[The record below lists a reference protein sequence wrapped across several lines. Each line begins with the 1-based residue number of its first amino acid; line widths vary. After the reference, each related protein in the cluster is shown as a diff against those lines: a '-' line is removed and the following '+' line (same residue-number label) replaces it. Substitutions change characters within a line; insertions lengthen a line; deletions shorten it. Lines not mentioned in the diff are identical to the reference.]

1 MKVLCQND
9 IFKLSMPACL
19 KLTDPQG
26 PAGPPQTTLAQGFRE
41 WEDAL
46 AGGATEADREQAGGQ
61 RAGGG
66 EKGCKSSRSVAA
78 NSASHGRSRAA
89 RCLGRTVPCGVF
101 ENGRESRS

>member
-9 IFKLSMPACL
+9 IFKLSAPACL

-26 PAGPPQTTLAQGFRE
+26 PAGPQTTLAQGFRE

-46 AGGATEADREQAGGQ
+46 AGGAKEADREQAGGQ

-66 EKGCKSSRSVAA
+66 EKGYKSSRCVAVNSV
-78 NSASHGRSRAA
+78 SHGRSRAA
-89 RCLGRTVPCGVF
+89 GCLGLTVPCGVF
-101 ENGRESRS
+101 ENDRESRS